1 MNVCKRYV
9 AFRGVFLLAVFG
21 LMLIAHDS
29 VVADDKTTAFH
40 SLQQYLE
47 VMISEYPPTDESSDI
62 NKKSPFG
69 IRGKTSKFWNLRSKD
84 PEIHDLK
91 SIQFFSLF
99 QPTQYSVT
107 SEEEAGQF
115 ARIDLDMSIGSPLQ
129 KRLSGEDTPVRRIR
143 YELVD
148 TGGDNW
154 KLVSFL
160 DLTARDLAQQ
170 RREEIE
176 EKKSFA
182 QVEEGLSAK
191 GHLTSYLN
199 KMISMHPPMN
209 KNNSGQQFMANTFSQ
224 AETGSMVI
232 DQYWSL
238 RDRVAKRASAQS
250 MSPFSMLRPGAFSI
264 TEFTEQDNS
273 ARATVSLEAVEGLMK
288 SMAKRKLFYELEK
301 LPEGWKI
308 VGFEW
313 R

>member
-1 MNVCKRYV
+1 MNICKRYV
-9 AFRGVFLLAVFG
+9 ASRSVFLLAAFG
-21 LMLIAHDS
+21 FILIAHGS
-29 VVADDKTTAFH
+29 VVANDKTTAFQ

-47 VMISEYPPTDESSDI
+47 VMISEYPPTDESGDI
-62 NKKSPFG
+62 KKKSPFG
-69 IRGKTSKFWNLRSKD
+69 VQGKTSKFWNLRPKD
-84 PEIHDLK
+84 PETHDLK

-99 QPTQYSVT
+99 QPTQYSVV

-115 ARIDLDMSIGSPLQ
+115 IRIDLDMLIGSPLQ
-129 KRLSGEDTPVRRIR
+129 RRLSGKDSPVRRIQ
-143 YELVD
+143 YQLVD
-148 TGGDNW
+148 TGDGSW

-160 DLTARDLAQQ
+160 DLTARDLAKQ
-170 RREEIE
+170 RKEEIE

-191 GHLTSYLN
+191 DHLTSYLN

-232 DQYWSL
+232 DQYWSI
-238 RDRVAKRASAQS
+238 RDRMAKRASAQS

-264 TEFTEQDNS
+264 TDFNEQDKS